1 MLSRVGV
8 QRRWVRAVARRSSFL
23 ALVAG
28 GAALAL
34 VPCSASGAS
43 TTGSTRSRL
52 TSPSV
57 ISALPSGAALFDG
70 QSLVSP
76 NGRFSLDM
84 QSDGNLVLYGTGL
97 VLWDSGTAGDA
108 PDYATMQ
115 GDGNFV
121 IYKAGKAVWSS
132 GTDQLVK
139 NQSFVLSVQND
150 GNVVIYS
157 PTDKAL
163 WASYTQAGAGLQY
176 GDSGPDVRL
185 LQLHL
190 AALGYWLGAPNGY
203 FGDSTQQAVWAL
215 QKAANLPRTGNVTG
229 ATAVAIAD
237 GVEPTPR
244 PAAGNLV
251 EVNLSTDLVMVLVN
265 GKLTY
270 TLNTST
276 GGGYTY
282 TDKGVSYLAETPT
295 GIYHIFAT
303 IDGLDVDSLGAL
315 WRPRF
320 FTDGGIAIHGDSFV
334 PPYPVSHGCVRI
346 SDEAINWV
354 WANNIMPIGEEVWVY

>member
-1 MLSRVGV
+1 M
-8 QRRWVRAVARRSSFL
+8 
-23 ALVAG
+23 
-28 GAALAL
+28 
-34 VPCSASGAS
+34 
-43 TTGSTRSRL
+43 
-52 TSPSV
+52 
-57 ISALPSGAALFDG
+57 ISALPAGAALYDG
-70 QSLVSP
+70 QSLASP
-76 NGRFSLDM
+76 SGRFTLDM
-84 QSDGNLVLYGTGL
+84 QSDGNLVLYGAGL

-121 IYKAGKAVWSS
+121 IYKAGRAVWSTE
-132 GTDQLVK
+132 TDQTTHGTYT
-139 NQSFVLSVQND
+139 LSVQND
-150 GNVVIYS
+150 GNVVVYS
-157 PTDKAL
+157 PDNKAL
-163 WASYTQAGAGLQY
+163 WASYTEAGSGLQY

-185 LQLHL
+185 LQIHL
-190 AALGYWLGAPNGY
+190 AALGYWLGAANGY

-215 QKAANLPRTGNVTG
+215 QKAAGLPTSGYVTG
-229 ATAVAIAD
+229 ATAVAIAN
-237 GVEPTPR
+237 GVEPKPR

-251 EVNLSTDLVMVLVN
+251 EVNLSTDLLMVLVG

-282 TDKGVSYLAETPT
+282 TDKGVSNVAITPT
-295 GIYHIFAT
+295 GVFHIFST

-320 FTDGGIAIHGDSFV
+320 FTDGGIAIHGDSYV
-334 PPYPVSHGCVRI
+334 PPVPVSHGCVRI

-354 WANNIMPIGEEVWVY
+354 WANNIMPIGEEVWVF